1 MCALCKV
8 NTINQSK
15 KSADLWLTRDSINAS
30 SNTLD
35 KIQQKK
41 KRKTLENLYLITNNK
56 SIQNYISNKFRIIFS
71 V

>member
-1 MCALCKV
+1 M
-8 NTINQSK
+8 
-15 KSADLWLTRDSINAS
+15 
-30 SNTLD
+30 LD

-41 KRKTLENLYLITNNK
+41 KRKTLENLYWITNNK